1 MKDITDSHVHLDVI
15 VRKHPDKIQWL
26 KENRCGVVSWAYV
39 DRADSVSALEAGL
52 TAHAHCIRQHCSEG
66 LTSHYLTGIHP
77 RSISPDLTP
86 GQIRPLLEAHLSD
99 LLCRGIGE
107 IGLETGDPRER
118 EVFIIQLELARTLL
132 NPGQVIGIHTPRSNK
147 PSITK
152 ATLAILDS
160 FQDMATS
167 IVIDHCTIETIAHV
181 LDAGFRAGITLSP
194 VKTSWGELKQIV
206 ARHGKDTRRI
216 MCNTDSGGE
225 FYDDVVRLSRNDDL
239 PETTRELLFH
249 LNAVRFYSIH
259 IE

>member
-1 MKDITDSHVHLDVI
+1 MKDIIDSHVHLDVM

-26 KENRCGVVSWAYV
+26 KKNRCGVVSWAYV

-66 LTSHYLTGIHP
+66 LASHYLAGIHP
-77 RSISPDLTP
+77 RSIPPDLTP
-86 GQIRPLLEAHLSD
+86 EQIRSILNNHLSD

-107 IGLETGDPRER
+107 IGLETGDRRER
-118 EVFIIQLELARTLL
+118 EVFITQLELARTFLK
-132 NPGQVIGIHTPRSNK
+132 PGQVIGIHTPRSNK
-147 PSITK
+147 PFITK
-152 ATLAILDS
+152 TTLAILDR
-160 FQDMATS
+160 FQDLAAS
-167 IVIDHCTIETIAHV
+167 IVIDHCTIETIGDV
-181 LDAGFRAGITLSP
+181 LDAGFRAGVTLSP
-194 VKTSWGELKQIV
+194 EKTSWRELKQIV
-206 ARHGKDTRRI
+206 ARHGDQTDRI

-249 LNAVRFYSIH
+249 LNAARFYSLH